1 MAIGKMVKGILIY
14 LAAAI
19 KKATEA
25 GKAATATGATTAT
38 GAAAGKATEAGKA
51 TGAAA
56 ACKATAV
63 LAVAILS
70 LAATSCDHKAIC
82 LMHPH
87 AAPMKINVDWSDFME
102 KKTPSGMTVIVYPHD
117 GGAPISTKS
126 NTISHVL
133 VNLPMGHY
141 NTIVFNQSETEFGSL
156 EFRNLNS
163 YQNAEVTTVQ
173 APTKWYTTKDQNERI
188 VHEPEWVGTDNHE
201 NAEVTAQ
208 MIAQSTKDFAQNN
221 HGSRSGTKGEIDLIH
236 LKPQNIIHTVN
247 VSVHIKNI
255 YNLRSA
261 RAALE
266 GIAEGYKLGAGKRS
280 SNQVTHLLEEWS
292 MTTDPQDPTQGTIK
306 AQLLCFGLP
315 DGHKATPQENIFNLS
330 LLLVDNKTILDY
342 KFEVGHDFE
351 EDDTAHLTLHL
362 EIDLGDPLPDVK
374 PEGGEGGGFDA
385 SVSDWGEEIEH
396 EVEL

>member
-1 MAIGKMVKGILIY
+1 MDIGKMVKRILIY

-19 KKATEA
+19 KKA
-25 GKAATATGATTAT
+25 AT
-38 GAAAGKATEAGKA
+38 AGKA

-56 ACKATAV
+56 SCRATAV
-63 LAVAILS
+63 FAVAILS

-102 KKTPSGMTVIVYPHD
+102 KETPSGMTVIVYPHD

-156 EFRNLNS
+156 EFRNLSS

-188 VHEPEWVGTDNHE
+188 VHEPEWFGTDNHE

-306 AQLLCFGLP
+306 AKLLCFGLP
-315 DGHKATPQENIFNLS
+315 DNHKATPQENTLNLS
-330 LLLVDNKTILDY
+330 LLLIDNKTILDY
-342 KFEVGHDFE
+342 TFHVGDQFVEDQE
-351 EDDTAHLTLHL
+351 EHLTLHL
-362 EIDLGDPLPDVK
+362 EIDLGNPLPDIE
-374 PEGGEGGGFDA
+374 PEDDQGGGFDA
-385 SVSDWGEEIEH
+385 TVTDWGEEIEH